1 MQKNSEIQKEKEI
14 LRERYISPKE
24 RQKIIDDLRLIQY
37 ESRGTYNAN
46 NDIKFKTSMI
56 KPNLCD
62 YGDAYIYVKETM
74 TVSDTSAQDVPAND
88 INKAK

>member
-1 MQKNSEIQKEKEI
+1 
-14 LRERYISPKE
+14 
-24 RQKIIDDLRLIQY
+24 
-37 ESRGTYNAN
+37 
-46 NDIKFKTSMI
+46 MI

-74 TVSDTSAQDVPAND
+74 TVSDTSTQDVPAND